1 MLAHMERR
9 TALLKHAVCIAA
21 LALVCFAAARADDL
35 NDFSRAVE
43 AAMSHHRLAAGY
55 LRAGNIQLATPEID
69 GLREAWAKVST
80 LPRPAAFRDP
90 ERYTGTILQVAT
102 QLVGI
107 SLVLNLGRPDVARE
121 SLDNI
126 RKMLSDLRRENGV
139 TVLADCVLDAN
150 VAMDALMATDLQ
162 SDWDSAA
169 AGGESYAG
177 TMRRCDGMAPRHIH
191 DHPEFRRLIDGALAS
206 LAQVPKAIDTRNA
219 DLMHRLM
226 IELRSFD
233 NLLALRYG

>member
-1 MLAHMERR
+1 M
-9 TALLKHAVCIAA
+9 AA
-21 LALVCFAAARADDL
+21 LVLACLTSARADDL
-35 NDFSRAVE
+35 DDFNRAVE
-43 AAMSHHRLAAGY
+43 AAMSHHRVASGY
-55 LRAGNIQLATPEID
+55 LRTGNIELATLEIE

-80 LPRPAAFRDP
+80 LPRPVAFRDP

-126 RKMLSDLRRENGV
+126 RRLLADLRREYGV

-150 VAMDALMATDLQ
+150 VAMDALFATDRLP
-162 SDWDSAA
+162 DWESAG
-169 AGGESYAG
+169 AGGDSYAA
-177 TMRRCDGMAPRHIH
+177 TLHRCDGIAPRATH
-191 DHPEFRRLIDGALAS
+191 DHAEFRRLIDGALGS
-206 LAQVPKAIDTRNA
+206 LAQFPKAIEARDA
-219 DLMHRLM
+219 DLLHRLM

-233 NLLALRYG
+233 NLLAFRYG